1 MATKAKSS
9 SSSCLSFLKDALLL
23 PTQNAKLFV
32 PVFLLVTAPLLLLQ
46 ITNVFCIQPRTT
58 DILHHLDEI
67 KNMDPSSA
75 DYAEIMAEI
84 LKEARELVII
94 SIALL
99 IITFAESFA
108 KQIIAFFATS
118 TTYDGDRYSLLSSS
132 PR

>member
-46 ITNVFCIQPRTT
+46 ITNVFCIQPRTA